1 MELRAWLLLLTNRSM
16 SCEAIGRDI
25 KDYCRVGVD
34 VFMKVSGLIEAAAI
48 SGHQT
53 DYFAISSNNVRSEW
67 RIKTDGIWKQ
77 WENLWGDKQFLLCLS
92 IGSIMEEILK
102 SHAAWIQWIEMRMSR
117 YNTSLSPSSPSLSPL
132 SYTQVSDNDISPGSS
147 LSSQSNHHL
156 RSGPGAWRWM
166 YLIFVISSLLP
177 LSKHGFQTVKTCFE
191 SFYQLACLYKVNNGA
206 INLANVG

>member
-25 KDYCRVGVD
+25 KDYCQVGVD
-34 VFMKVSGLIEAAAI
+34 MFMKVSGFNEAAAI

-77 WENLWGDKQFLLCLS
+77 WENLWGDKQFLLCLT

-117 YNTSLSPSSPSLSPL
+117 YNTSLSPSSPSLSSL
-132 SYTQVSDNDISPGSS
+132 SYPGVGIMMSPRS
-147 LSSQSNHHL
+147 LSHLSQTIPSTDWGNLELSWIWNISNFKLVSRLKEHPHT
-156 RSGPGAWRWM
+156 PT
-166 YLIFVISSLLP
+166 SL
-177 LSKHGFQTVKTCFE
+177 KHVWSLF
-191 SFYQLACLYKVNNGA
+191 
-206 INLANVG
+206 INWSVYIKWIMEQSI